1 LKKKLIQENFRWAFS
16 FLRPFIWGFI
26 GVFILNLGEKLSY
39 LFLPS
44 VSTKFLFELIDL
56 KQIDLLMRYFFI
68 AVALVISKSV
78 FDFLKRYSMRII
90 THTIV
95 KSMRDAFFSHLIA
108 LDINYFRENRT
119 GNILSIGI
127 NDIEKVRVDFYQ
139 GLNNFFSY
147 VVMLII
153 LMTKLFILNW
163 TLTLISFGVIP
174 ALYLVVRTIGN
185 KMRSTN
191 KTVRQILADLST
203 NLHETL
209 TGMDVVKSFAQEEY
223 EIGNFK
229 NTTGKYRKTYL
240 KLMKLS
246 NIFGPLT
253 DVIIYFCGVA
263 LIGVGSLMIIR
274 GMWDAKGL
282 TEYLLLLGI
291 ATTPIT
297 RIPKFIGNIKIAT
310 ASLERVYDVI
320 ITEPKIKQSANPI
333 SRDVSGKVEF
343 KNVRFSYEP
352 NKRVLNGISFKAKKG
367 EVIALVGP
375 SGGGKT
381 TIINLIPRFY
391 DCDEGEIL
399 IDDINVKN
407 YDIKSLRRQI
417 GIVSQNVILFNTS
430 IYENIRYSNRDATE
444 EEIITAAKKSYAFDF
459 IMDLPNKFETRV
471 GEKGVKLSGGQK
483 QRISIART
491 VLMNPQLLI
500 LDEATSSL
508 DSESEHYIQLA
519 INNLMEGRTSI
530 TVAHRLSTISHA
542 TKILVIDR
550 GNIVDTGSHEE
561 LLKRCKLY
569 SRIYNLQYFR

>member
-320 ITEPKIKQSANPI
+320 ITEPKIKQSCT
-333 SRDVSGKVEF
+333 F
-343 KNVRFSYEP
+343 
-352 NKRVLNGISFKAKKG
+352 
-367 EVIALVGP
+367 
-375 SGGGKT
+375 
-381 TIINLIPRFY
+381 
-391 DCDEGEIL
+391 
-399 IDDINVKN
+399 
-407 YDIKSLRRQI
+407 
-417 GIVSQNVILFNTS
+417 
-430 IYENIRYSNRDATE
+430 
-444 EEIITAAKKSYAFDF
+444 
-459 IMDLPNKFETRV
+459 
-471 GEKGVKLSGGQK
+471 
-483 QRISIART
+483 
-491 VLMNPQLLI
+491 QL
-500 LDEATSSL
+500 
-508 DSESEHYIQLA
+508 
-519 INNLMEGRTSI
+519 
-530 TVAHRLSTISHA
+530 
-542 TKILVIDR
+542 
-550 GNIVDTGSHEE
+550 
-561 LLKRCKLY
+561 
-569 SRIYNLQYFR
+569 